1 MEPDAYTKKHQY
13 SGLKRNSPLVKTLGA
28 FCKHNLKPNIIEHQI
43 RKIGNPEIQ
52 WKSQSTTNYVIKSY
66 TDK

>member
-52 WKSQSTTNYVIKSY
+52 
-66 TDK
+66 